1 MKLLVFSENNS
12 IRKQIEDLLTS
23 TPHNFES
30 FDVEAMLSRGRARG
44 FDGLLTD
51 HQSWQRCASLFRFF
65 GVTEALNQR
74 PVLIFSKYKKMPP
87 VKSRPPK
94 AVTAHCPM
102 PAQNEEFYSALQQM
116 ASALQTA

>member
-1 MKLLVFSENNS
+1 MKLLVFSESAS

-30 FDVEAMLSRGRARG
+30 FDLDAILSRGRARG

-51 HQSWQRCASLFRFF
+51 YQSWQRCASIFRFF
-65 GVTEALNQR
+65 GVNETLSQR
-74 PVLIFSKYKKMPP
+74 PVLIFSKYKKLPP

-94 AVTAHCPM
+94 ALTAHCPL
-102 PAQNEEFYSALQQM
+102 PPQNEEFYSSLQQM
-116 ASALQTA
+116 ASALQSA